1 MNIAMMVRGYL
12 TAPQPKDII
21 YAPID
26 LAIGLSEGLTK
37 RGHKVDFYGPLGSK
51 LSKGIRLHTN
61 NLRPLVHDQKE
72 IQELFSNVAKM
83 SHYVPELWDSY
94 LADDMFAKAKQ
105 GKYDLLHFHHPEV
118 ALSRAR
124 MYKNVP
130 VVHTLHDPIFP
141 WYKELFELYET
152 PNQHYVSISNNQ
164 RRDAPDLPYAGTVYN
179 GINIE
184 HFPYGDNPEDYLLIA
199 GRIVPEK
206 GFKEAVQLA
215 KQTGDRLLIIGPVY
229 PDTQDYFD
237 QYIKPHL
244 SDKILYLGFIE
255 QDQMWRYYQKAKAFL
270 TPVQWEEPF
279 GLTTIEAMACGTP
292 VVSLRRGA
300 APEIIVDGKT
310 GFVVD
315 SMAEMAA
322 ALENITSIKRADC
335 RDYVKDKFSMEKMV
349 DAYEEVFEQ
358 VIRKKTGKSLFTRNF
373 KKPKQIMQI
382 PKSIKRGLTHQNQ
395 LHLPIHL
402 PLITEMEPPKKIIA
416 EEESGT
422 AI

>member
-21 YAPID
+21 YAPVD
-26 LAIGLSEGLTK
+26 LAIGLCKGLAK
-37 RGHKVDFYGPLGSK
+37 RGHTVDFYGPLGSEI
-51 LSKGIRLHTN
+51 GDGVNIRTN
-61 NLRPLVHDQKE
+61 NLRPLVSSQSE
-72 IQELFSNVAKM
+72 IQDLFSNVAKM

-94 LADDMFAKAKQ
+94 LADTMFKKAAR
-105 GKYDLLHFHHPEV
+105 GDYDLLHFHHPEV

-124 MYKNVP
+124 MSTDTP

-141 WYKELFELYET
+141 WYKELFELFDT
-152 PNQHYVSISNNQ
+152 PNQHYISISDNQ
-164 RRDAPDLPYAGTVYN
+164 RRDAPDLRYAATVHN

-184 HFPYGDNPEDYLLIA
+184 YFPYNSEPEDYLLIA

-229 PDTQDYFD
+229 PDTQGYFD

-255 QDQMWRYYQKAKAFL
+255 QTQMWRYYQKAKAFL

-300 APEIIVDGKT
+300 ASEIIQDGKT
-310 GFVVD
+310 GFLVD

-322 ALENITSIKRADC
+322 ALEKITDIKRENC
-335 RDYVKDKFSMEKMV
+335 RDYVKDKFSMDRMV
-349 DAYEEVFEQ
+349 DAYEAAFEQ
-358 VIRKKTGKSLFTRNF
+358 VIRKKTGKSLFGRNF
-373 KKPKQIMQI
+373 THPKIKKIQKKI
-382 PKSIKRGLTHQNQ
+382 KSSLANQNQ

-402 PLITEMEPPKKIIA
+402 PLITEMEPPKAKPD
-416 EEESGT
+416 EETLS
-422 AI
+422 A